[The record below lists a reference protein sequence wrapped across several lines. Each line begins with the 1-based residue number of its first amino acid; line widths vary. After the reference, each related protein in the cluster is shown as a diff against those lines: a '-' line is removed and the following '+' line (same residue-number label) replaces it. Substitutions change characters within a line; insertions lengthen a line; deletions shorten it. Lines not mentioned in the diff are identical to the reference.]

1 MDALNFNAEKDAEHL
16 RNAMKGIGTDEKLI
30 IEIIGN
36 RSNSQRLKIKDIF
49 KTLYGRDLVDDL
61 KSETSGNFQKLL
73 VALLLGP
80 VEFDCIEIRKAIQGL
95 GTDNST
101 LIEILTSRS
110 NKRLKEMSQLYLQLY
125 KKKMEDDIMS
135 DTSGAYKKILSSI
148 LVASRPETNEVDM
161 NQVNDDVD
169 ELIKA
174 GVKKWGTDESKFN
187 MIFGTRSFAHLR
199 KIFDEYQKKVNKPIE
214 DTIKSEFSGT
224 IAKTYLA
231 LSKKLKILKNFNTKA

>member
-1 MDALNFNAEKDAEHL
+1 
-16 RNAMKGIGTDEKLI
+16 MKGVGTDEKLI
-30 IEIIGN
+30 IEVMGN

-49 KTLYGRDLVDDL
+49 KTLYGRDLVEDL

-73 VALLLGP
+73 TALLLGP

-110 NKRLKEMSQLYLQLY
+110 NKRIKDISQLYNQLY

-148 LVASRPETNEVDM
+148 LVAGRPETNEVDM
-161 NQVNDDVD
+161 NQVNEDVD

-187 MIFGTRSFAHLR
+187 MIFGTRRFILN
-199 KIFDEYQKKVNKPIE
+199 IFEITAYQ
-214 DTIKSEFSGT
+214 
-224 IAKTYLA
+224 
-231 LSKKLKILKNFNTKA
+231 

>member
-1 MDALNFNAEKDAEHL
+1 
-16 RNAMKGIGTDEKLI
+16 MKGVGTDEKLI
-30 IEIIGN
+30 IEVMGN

-49 KTLYGRDLVDDL
+49 KTLYGRDLVEDL

-73 VALLLGP
+73 TALLLGP

-110 NKRLKEMSQLYLQLY
+110 NKRIKDISQLYNQLY

-148 LVASRPETNEVDM
+148 LVAGRPETNEVDM
-161 NQVNDDVD
+161 NQVNEDVD

-187 MIFGTRSFAHLR
+187 MIFGTRRF
-199 KIFDEYQKKVNKPIE
+199 I
-214 DTIKSEFSGT
+214 
-224 IAKTYLA
+224 
-231 LSKKLKILKNFNTKA
+231 